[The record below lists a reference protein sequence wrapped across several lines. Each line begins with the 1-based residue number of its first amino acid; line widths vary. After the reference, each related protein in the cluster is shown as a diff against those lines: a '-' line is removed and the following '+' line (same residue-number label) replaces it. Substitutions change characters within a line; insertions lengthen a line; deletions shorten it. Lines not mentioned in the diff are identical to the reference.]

1 MTKLEYTDPFINAA
15 ASQARMAEI
24 EEPKLLSLSDINELT
39 NSHDGDIYSDLYK
52 DVYGSR
58 PRYARFESIE
68 EFDKDFEF
76 LVNRLNEQ
84 NEREA
89 IVQQENFSD
98 FVARVDETMQI
109 VQGCTRERAIEIIA
123 DAHGIGAEE
132 FNFYG
137 LEALEYKFNLKYG
150 SIKAFVKEN
159 AQ

>member
-1 MTKLEYTDPFINAA
+1 MLT
-15 ASQARMAEI
+15 
-24 EEPKLLSLSDINELT
+24 LSDINTQT

-58 PRYARFESIE
+58 PRYAQFESIE

-89 IVQQENFSD
+89 IEQQENFVS
-98 FVARVDETMQI
+98 FVARVEETMQI
-109 VQGCTRERAIEIIA
+109 VQNCTRERAIQIIA
-123 DAHGIGAEE
+123 DAHGISAEE

-150 SIKAFVKEN
+150 SIAKWVSE
-159 AQ
+159 

>member
-1 MTKLEYTDPFINAA
+1 MLTLRDINAA
-15 ASQARMAEI
+15 
-24 EEPKLLSLSDINELT
+24 T
-39 NSHDGDIYSDLYK
+39 NSRDGDIYSDLYK

-58 PRYARFESIE
+58 PRYAQFESIE

-89 IVQQENFSD
+89 IEQQENFVG
-98 FVARVDETMQI
+98 FVARVEETMQI
-109 VQGCTRERAIEIIA
+109 VQNCTRERAIQIIA
-123 DAHGIGAEE
+123 DAHGISAEE

-150 SIKAFVKEN
+150 SIAKWVSE
-159 AQ
+159 

>member
-1 MTKLEYTDPFINAA
+1 MLT
-15 ASQARMAEI
+15 
-24 EEPKLLSLSDINELT
+24 LSDINVAT
-39 NSHDGDIYSDLYK
+39 KSHDGDIYSDLYK

-58 PRYARFESIE
+58 PRYAQFESIE

-89 IVQQENFSD
+89 IEQQENFVG
-98 FVARVDETMQI
+98 FAGRVEETMQI
-109 VQGCTRERAIEIIA
+109 VQNCTRERAIQIIA
-123 DAHGIGAEE
+123 DAHGISAEE

-150 SIKAFVKEN
+150 SIANWVSE
-159 AQ
+159 

>member
-1 MTKLEYTDPFINAA
+1 MLT
-15 ASQARMAEI
+15 
-24 EEPKLLSLSDINELT
+24 LSDINT
-39 NSHDGDIYSDLYK
+39 ATSSKDGDIYSDLYK

-58 PRYARFESIE
+58 PRYVQFESIE

-89 IVQQENFSD
+89 IEQQENFVG
-98 FVARVDETMQI
+98 FVARVEETMQI
-109 VQGCTRERAIEIIA
+109 VQNCTRERAIQIIA

-137 LEALEYKFNLKYG
+137 LEALEYKFDLKYG
-150 SIKAFVKEN
+150 SIGQWLSE
-159 AQ
+159 